1 MQGSKAQE
9 SDHQEQ
15 RIERSGGETES
26 QGERRNKMRRIAAVP
41 WVMVLVVMVV
51 AACGT
56 PQITEPPDE
65 VTVQLAWAHQ
75 YQFAGF
81 YAAEQ
86 QGFYAEEGLEVN
98 LLPRPG
104 VAVDVTANVVDG
116 LADFG
121 ITFGAGLVV
130 DRSRG
135 RPVTAIATIYRRYP
149 LAFMTL
155 AESGIARPQDFPG
168 HTTRTLTPGGS
179 AVAFEAMM
187 TRLGLDPHSVE
198 QLDVGYDLAPFFAG
212 ELDIWPGYL
221 PNEPLTAR
229 EEGYDVNLI
238 LPDDYGIHLYGD
250 VLFTTDRLIEE
261 NPDLVL
267 RFLRATLRGWQ
278 WAVENPQ
285 EAGPLALKYD
295 STLDPAQQAAMMEA
309 SVPLVYTGEDHIGWM
324 RDEVWQG
331 MYDLLMEQG
340 LLAEPFDVHE
350 AYTMEFL
357 QEIHGGEQ

>member
-1 MQGSKAQE
+1 MQE
-9 SDHQEQ
+9 SDHEEQ
-15 RIERSGGETES
+15 RMERSGGETES
-26 QGERRNKMRRIAAVP
+26 QGERADKMRRMAAVSG
-41 WVMVLVVMVV
+41 VLVLLVMLL

-56 PQITEPPDE
+56 PEVTEPPDE
-65 VTVQLAWAHQ
+65 ITVQLAWAHQ

-86 QGFYAEEGLEVN
+86 QGFYAEEGLEVT
-98 LLPRPG
+98 LLSRPE
-104 VAVDVTANVVDG
+104 VAVDVTANVADG

-121 ITFGAGLVV
+121 VTFGGGLVV

-135 RPVTAIATIYRRYP
+135 WPVTAIATIYRRYP

-155 AESGIARPQDFPG
+155 AQSGITRPQDFPG
-168 HTTRTLTPGGS
+168 HTIRTLTPGGGD
-179 AVAFEAMM
+179 VAFEAMM
-187 TRLGLDPHSVE
+187 TRLGLDPDSVE
-198 QLDVGYDLAPFFAG
+198 QVDVGYDLAPFFGG

-229 EEGYDVNLI
+229 EEGYELNLI

-250 VLFTTDRLIEE
+250 VLFAADRLIEE

-295 STLDPAQQAAMMEA
+295 STLDAARQAAMMEA

-324 RDEVWQG
+324 RGETWQG
-331 MYDLLMEQG
+331 IYDILSEQG
-340 LLAEPFDVHE
+340 LLDQPFRIEDV
-350 AYTMEFL
+350 YTISFL
-357 QEIHGGEQ
+357 QGIYGGEQ

>member
-1 MQGSKAQE
+1 M
-9 SDHQEQ
+9 
-15 RIERSGGETES
+15 RSSSLATLVLLL
-26 QGERRNKMRRIAAVP
+26 ALAVLP
-41 WVMVLVVMVV
+41 
-51 AACGT
+51 ACV
-56 PQITEPPDE
+56 PQHSAPPPE
-65 VTVQLAWAHQ
+65 HVTVQLAWAHQ

-81 YAAEQ
+81 YAADQ
-86 QGFYAEEGLEVN
+86 QGYYAEEGLDVT
-98 LLPRPG
+98 LLSRPE
-104 VAVDVTANVVDG
+104 VAVDVTASVVDG
-116 LADFG
+116 LADFAV
-121 ITFGAGLVV
+121 TFGAGLVV

-155 AESGIARPQDFPG
+155 AESGITRPQNFPG
-168 HTTRTLTPGGS
+168 HTIRTLTPGGS

-187 TRLGLDPHSVE
+187 TRLGLDPDSVE
-198 QLDVGYDLAPFFAG
+198 QVDVGYHLAPFFAG

-229 EEGYDVNLI
+229 EEGYEVNLI

-250 VLFTTDRLIEE
+250 VLFAADRLIEE

-278 WAVENPQ
+278 WAIENPQ

-295 STLDPAQQAAMMEA
+295 STLDAAQQAAMMEA

-331 MYDLLMEQG
+331 MYDILLEQA
-340 LLAEPFDVHE
+340 LLDQPFDVHE

-357 QEIHGGEQ
+357 EGIYGGEQ